1 MSTFIFVEKVRRFV
15 VREFVKLS
23 DEFDIYLFNFF
34 SQLSPNAVVL
44 SALFLTTTFLDL
56 QTFTSIFT
64 NFLQAQDL
72 LFDSFNFKLLHVQ
85 WLIHHFPKVPSYVKS
100 EQISDYCLGL
110 TQNS

>member
-34 SQLSPNAVVL
+34 SQLSPNLSDLCNIGNAVVL

-64 NFLQAQDL
+64 KNLQAQDL
-72 LFDSFNFKLLHVQ
+72 FFDTLTLSYCMFNVFF
-85 WLIHHFPKVPSYVKS
+85 IIF
-100 EQISDYCLGL
+100 
-110 TQNS
+110 

>member
-34 SQLSPNAVVL
+34 SQLSPNLSDLCNIDNAVVL
-44 SALFLTTTFLDL
+44 SALFLTRTFLDL

-72 LFDSFNFKLLHVQ
+72 FFDSFNFKLLHVQ
-85 WLIHHFPKVPSYVKS
+85 
-100 EQISDYCLGL
+100 
-110 TQNS
+110 